1 MKLKP
6 ALVMKFKTIYSV
18 VWYTFI
24 GCFFVWL
31 ICGLGYRFLFNDKVE
46 QSRVELT
53 QVINAAFPREHYIID
68 GDVYDPNRRNLLSI
82 GVSISIKKDSLHKDI
97 ESIKPISGDWELIDQ
112 TKSLYVYENESY
124 RVYVTKNLEKDG
136 YIVVLAR
143 NNWLEVVHL

>member
-1 MKLKP
+1 
-6 ALVMKFKTIYSV
+6 MKFKTIYSV

-31 ICGLGYRFLFNDKVE
+31 ICGLSYRFLFNDKVE

-53 QVINAAFPREHYIID
+53 QALHAAFPREHYIID
-68 GDVYDPNRRNLLSI
+68 GEPYDSNRRNLLSI
-82 GVSISIKKDSLHKDI
+82 GRSIDIKQDSQHMDMKSIRPLNGEWI
-97 ESIKPISGDWELIDQ
+97 LADQ

-124 RVYVTKNLEKDG
+124 RVYVTKNSEKDG

-143 NNWLEVVHL
+143 NNWLEILHL

>member
-1 MKLKP
+1 
-6 ALVMKFKTIYSV
+6 MKFKTIYSV

-31 ICGLGYRFLFNDKVE
+31 ICGLGYRFLFNDSVV
-46 QSRVELT
+46 QTRIELT
-53 QVINAAFPREHYIID
+53 QALNAAFPREHYIID

-97 ESIKPISGDWELIDQ
+97 ESIKPISGDWKLIEQ

-124 RVYVTKNLEKDG
+124 RVYVTKNSEKDG
-136 YIVVLAR
+136 YLVLLVR
-143 NNWLEVVHL
+143 NNWLEILHL

>member
-1 MKLKP
+1 
-6 ALVMKFKTIYSV
+6 MKFKTIYSV
-18 VWYTFI
+18 LWYLFL
-24 GCFFVWL
+24 GCFFIWL

-97 ESIKPISGDWELIDQ
+97 ESIKPLSGNWELIDQ
-112 TKSLYVYENESY
+112 AKTRYVYENESY
-124 RVYVTKNLEKDG
+124 RVYVTKDSENDG

-143 NNWLEVVHL
+143 NNWLEILHL

>member
-1 MKLKP
+1 
-6 ALVMKFKTIYSV
+6 MKFKTIYSV
-18 VWYTFI
+18 LWYLFL

-124 RVYVTKNLEKDG
+124 REYVTKNSEKDG
-136 YIVVLAR
+136 YLVLLAR
-143 NNWLEVVHL
+143 NNWLEILHL

>member
-1 MKLKP
+1 
-6 ALVMKFKTIYSV
+6 MKFKTIYSV
-18 VWYTFI
+18 VWYAFI

-46 QSRVELT
+46 QSRMELT
-53 QVINAAFPREHYIID
+53 QALNAAFPREHYIID

-97 ESIKPISGDWELIDQ
+97 ESIKPISGDWKLIEQ

-124 RVYVTKNLEKDG
+124 RVYVTKNSEKDG
-136 YIVVLAR
+136 YLVLLAR
-143 NNWLEVVHL
+143 NNWLEILHL